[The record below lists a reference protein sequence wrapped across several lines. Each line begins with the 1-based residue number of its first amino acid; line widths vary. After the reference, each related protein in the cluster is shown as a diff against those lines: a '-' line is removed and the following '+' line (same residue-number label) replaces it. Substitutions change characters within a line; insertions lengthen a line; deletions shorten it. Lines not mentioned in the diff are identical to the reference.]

1 MVAFFGVAAL
11 LGSTLLQSVSGN
23 VLERRDF
30 NFEDH
35 LGNLSPYHKAP
46 IPHGIKEDL
55 PADCKVE
62 QVMLVRSLLVLI
74 DYIAYLH
81 LS

>member
-30 NFEDH
+30 NLEDH

-46 IPHGIKEDL
+46 VPHGIKEDL
-55 PADCKVE
+55 PVDCKVE
-62 QVMLVRSLLVLI
+62 QVMLVCS
-74 DYIAYLH
+74 
-81 LS
+81 